1 MNPSPQSLTISE
13 TQHHAR
19 VDQVLSEH
27 YPQHSRS
34 LIRKW
39 LDQGMVTIN
48 DAPVSKAGQK
58 LKTGDILAW
67 QPPEIHKSDKILP
80 EDIPLDIC
88 FEDEHVLVVNK
99 PVGMVVHPA
108 PGHYSGTLVNALL
121 HHCSFLSGIGGVERP
136 GIVHRLDRE
145 TSGLIAIAKT
155 DQAHQN
161 LSAQLQARTM
171 KRHYDAIAEQNFGE
185 ETGSI
190 EAPIARHPIK
200 RQQMAIVEN
209 GRYARTHWHI
219 KGHYNGY
226 TWLGLELDTGRTHQI
241 RVHLKSIHHPLVGDD
256 VYGSKRKHPFKVD
269 RPMLHASQLQFLHPV
284 TDEPQQFEAAVP
296 ADFQRILDILA
307 KRA

>member
-1 MNPSPQSLTISE
+1 MNPSQSLTISE
-13 TQHHAR
+13 THHHAR

-39 LDQGMVTIN
+39 LDQGMVSVN

-58 LKTGDILAW
+58 LKVGDVLTW
-67 QPPEIHKSDKILP
+67 QAPEIHKSDKILP
-80 EDIPLDIC
+80 EAIPLDIC
-88 FEDEHVLVVNK
+88 FEDDHVLVVNK

-145 TSGLIAIAKT
+145 TSGLLAVAKT

-190 EAPIARHPIK
+190 EAPIARHPVK

-219 KGHYNGY
+219 KGHYHGY

-241 RVHLKSIHHPLVGDD
+241 RVHLKSIHHPLVGDE
-256 VYGSKRKHPFKVD
+256 VYGSKRKHPFKVE
-269 RPMLHASQLQFLHPV
+269 RPMLHASRLQFLHPV
-284 TDEPQQFEAAVP
+284 TDEPQQFEVPVP

-307 KRA
+307 KRS